1 MSAKPEAAP
10 AIGLFEMVL
19 EVADLVASERFYA
32 HDLGLPVVE
41 RWEDERKAIWLGLGN
56 QAFLGLWPV
65 QTGGAAAIHNGRGG
79 RHVHFAV
86 RVPIGTLDGM
96 QARLEALGHQVE
108 DGWDFGRENKAIYLD
123 DPDGN
128 VVELTERTTLW
139 DGSPATE

>member
-32 HDLGLPVVE
+32 HDIGLPVVE

-65 QTGGAAAIHNGRGG
+65 ETGGAAAIHNGRGG
-79 RHVHFAV
+79 SHVHFAV

-108 DGWDFGRENKAIYLD
+108 DGWDFGRGNKAIYLD